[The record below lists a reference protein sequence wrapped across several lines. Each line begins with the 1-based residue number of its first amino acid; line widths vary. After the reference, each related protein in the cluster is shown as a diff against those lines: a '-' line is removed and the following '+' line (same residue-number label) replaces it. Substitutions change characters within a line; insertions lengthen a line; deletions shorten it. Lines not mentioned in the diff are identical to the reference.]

1 MIPLDPHAKFTPLS
15 VAAHTLYEK
24 SRADLHYGPDG
35 VLDLT
40 HATYTQLS
48 DGRSVRV
55 EGSEF
60 RASTRDSKW
69 TIKLEGARTNGYH
82 SVFMGGCADPIL
94 ISQIDDIVPR
104 VKAYVAS
111 KCSFDYELKLTCY
124 GLDGALDIIGNAFNS
139 QTQSLSKSKHQPGTI
154 GILSQARAASQ
165 REANMVVAMTRIGCV
180 HGPYHGQKATSG
192 NFAMPTAPQ
201 EIEMGPISE
210 FNIYHLMT
218 VDDPAHYFP
227 IELHIAEGS
236 GKTKGA
242 VKDVGSGTPS
252 GAGTSKKQATE
263 ESSSSGFSLDP
274 TKSSKTAAAPYTFEP
289 NQLGALA
296 SVIRSKNSG
305 PFEITIDAIF
315 DSPAVY
321 NWVKASGALTKS
333 AIAKLYNL
341 DESKIEFVM
350 WWDSALAFKT
360 TIVRPMVSGGW
371 GEIDMHASCQ
381 HVPLM
386 YLEIPMSLTQRFTR
400 QVALLSGRVR
410 GFAISTLKR
419 PVGSALGILLV
430 LSSFGL
436 LRKPEVLAALRKW
449 RK

>member
-1 MIPLDPHAKFTPLS
+1 
-15 VAAHTLYEK
+15 
-24 SRADLHYGPDG
+24 
-35 VLDLT
+35 
-40 HATYTQLS
+40 
-48 DGRSVRV
+48 
-55 EGSEF
+55 
-60 RASTRDSKW
+60 
-69 TIKLEGARTNGYH
+69 
-82 SVFMGGCADPIL
+82 
-94 ISQIDDIVPR
+94 
-104 VKAYVAS
+104 
-111 KCSFDYELKLTCY
+111 
-124 GLDGALDIIGNAFNS
+124 
-139 QTQSLSKSKHQPGTI
+139 
-154 GILSQARAASQ
+154 
-165 REANMVVAMTRIGCV
+165 MVVAMARIGCV

-218 VDDPAHYFP
+218 VDDPAYYFP

-242 VKDVGSGTPS
+242 IKDVGSGIPS
-252 GAGTSKKQATE
+252 GAPTSKKKATK

-274 TKSSKTAAAPYTFEP
+274 TKSSKRAAAPYTFKP

-315 DSPAVY
+315 DSPAIY
-321 NWVKASGALTKS
+321 NWLKASGVLTKS
-333 AIAKLYNL
+333 DIAKLYNL
-341 DESKIEFVM
+341 DESKIEVVT

-381 HVPLM
+381 HVPSM
-386 YLEIPMSLTQRFTR
+386 YLEIPICLKQRFTR

-410 GFAISTLKR
+410 GFAISTIKW
-419 PVGSALGILLV
+419 PMGSALGISLI
-430 LSSFGL
+430 LSAFGL
-436 LRKPEVLAALRKW
+436 LRKPKVLTALRKW
-449 RK
+449 RR